1 MSGSSERTRES
12 IGAVVIGATGYVGGE
27 MLRLIASHP
36 HFSLA
41 AAVSESRGGD
51 AVTEVFPHLTGTFD
65 GLTFAKP
72 ADWMNRLERGTKLA
86 LFSAAPHGASA
97 RIVAEALQRAAQRNL
112 DVHVVDCSADFRYAD
127 GGRYQEIYGSKHGA
141 LQLIDNFSCAVPEHS
156 AESSSEHV
164 GHPGC
169 FATAILLGAVPL
181 VASGLTSGPLFVTAI
196 TGSTGSGRSPQEG
209 THHPER
215 HSNLYAYK
223 PLAHR
228 HAPELEALTEKATG
242 QRAAFHFV
250 PHSGPFSRG
259 IYATLQASLAEG
271 VPPGA
276 VAGAFRKYYEGAA
289 FVRIVDGQ
297 PKLKNVVASNYCHIG
312 IGQAEGV
319 VAVMSAID
327 NLVKGAAGGA
337 VQWMNRLWSLP
348 ETSGL
353 LSPATGWT

>member
-1 MSGSSERTRES
+1 MSGTSEG
-12 IGAVVIGATGYVGGE
+12 IGAAVIGATGYVGGE

-36 HFSLA
+36 HFTLQ

-51 AVTEVFPHLTGTFD
+51 KLTDVFPHLD
-65 GLTFAKP
+65 GACDVATFAKP
-72 ADWMNRLERGTKLA
+72 REWVDRLERGSKLA

-97 RIVAEALQRAAQRNL
+97 SVVAEALDAAARRNVS
-112 DVHVVDCSADFRYAD
+112 VHAVDCSADFRYAD
-127 GGRYQEIYGSKHGA
+127 VRRYREIYGTEHPA
-141 LQLIDNFSCAVPEHS
+141 PHLLDDFSCAVPEHV
-156 AESSSEHV
+156 AVAAGRHV

-169 FATAILLGAVPL
+169 FATAILLGTIPL
-181 VASGLTSGPLFVTAI
+181 VDSGLVTGPLFVSAV
-196 TGSTGSGRSPQEG
+196 TGSTGSGKAAQPG

-228 HAPELEALTEKATG
+228 HAPELERLTEQATG
-242 QRAAFHFV
+242 QRVAFHFV

-259 IYATLQASLAEG
+259 IYATLQAAI
-271 VPPGA
+271 PGGTP
-276 VAGAFRKYYEGAA
+276 AGTVRNAFRKYYADA
-289 FVRIVDGQ
+289 PFVRIVDGA

-312 IGQAEGV
+312 VAEADGAAV
-319 VAVMSAID
+319 VMTAID

-348 ETSGL
+348 ETAGL
-353 LSPATGWT
+353 LAPATGWI